1 MLNRTFRTVLT
12 IATAVALVVPAA
24 ATATAAAP
32 ADSGERVVAK
42 RWGEITRIDGG
53 LRYRASG
60 HDNRLVMSRDG
71 ARIRFHDRAMRRWVS
86 LPRGCRRVAV
96 ERGIAATC
104 RIPVATTPADPLL
117 LEIVPRLGD
126 DRIDGSALGAEFR
139 LSVLADD
146 GNDVV
151 LGGAGDDFVNGAM
164 GLDRVRGGLGDDWI
178 RTGDGHDVV
187 DGEGGADRLVG
198 TAGDDHLSGGIG
210 EDQLEGGTGNDTL
223 LGGPGSDILLC
234 GAGTDTTDDDGDLD
248 QPVNC
253 EQVQP

>member
-1 MLNRTFRTVLT
+1 MLNRTSRTALT
-12 IATAVALVVPAA
+12 IATAVALVVPAT
-24 ATATAAAP
+24 ATATATAP
-32 ADSGERVVAK
+32 GDAGERVLAK

-60 HDNRLVMSRDG
+60 HDNRLVMTRDG
-71 ARIRFHDRAMRRWVS
+71 TRIRFHDRAMRRWVAM
-86 LPRGCRRVAV
+86 PRGCRRVAV
-96 ERGIAATC
+96 ARGIAATC

-126 DRIDGSALGAEFR
+126 DRIDGSALGAELR
-139 LSVLADD
+139 LSVLADH

-151 LGGAGDDFVNGAM
+151 LGGAADDFVNGAM
-164 GLDRVRGGLGDDWI
+164 GLDRVHGGLGDDWI

-248 QPVNC
+248 QPVDC
-253 EQVQP
+253 EQVQS